1 MKKSTITIAVVVVLL
16 LIFIPIIHGAIEVKR
31 RVKLE
36 EGESPSLVVS
46 IDDMVSDKQS
56 VIEQSDPVTE
66 PIYDVPV
73 YLENDLIYETNGV
86 FWIGIDC
93 SLFRYQNARQM
104 GTDGILH
111 SFPTTAI
118 RTRDDDSCYLMYK
131 TDTGYSLYLFLSK
144 SKNEMETPYGFPLVI
159 GKVNSIDD
167 FKDIEIGDDMTEVES
182 IDPVTTLYRN
192 MFTDIY
198 HINTIATVNRIEQGC
213 PLTSVYYLKEGI
225 LMIEWIME
233 DDTDYKVHN
242 IIFNDKYEFINLLGE
257 TDDYRVLEEDL
268 PA

>member
-118 RTRDDDSCYLMYK
+118 RTTRAVLQ
-131 TDTGYSLYLFLSK
+131 
-144 SKNEMETPYGFPLVI
+144 
-159 GKVNSIDD
+159 
-167 FKDIEIGDDMTEVES
+167 MT
-182 IDPVTTLYRN
+182 
-192 MFTDIY
+192 
-198 HINTIATVNRIEQGC
+198 
-213 PLTSVYYLKEGI
+213 PLTLPINALNCSMAFSL
-225 LMIEWIME
+225 L
-233 DDTDYKVHN
+233 
-242 IIFNDKYEFINLLGE
+242 IIQ
-257 TDDYRVLEEDL
+257 
-268 PA
+268 